1 MSLQQCRVLDNLPS
15 ITALLYHQSVSLLNL
30 SCCEFDG
37 RKPKE
42 MRKMGFYLVESGSH
56 FGLLF
61 KELLEREFPVFESFG
76 AKLGIEVALLS
87 IMVVVEVGGL

>member
-1 MSLQQCRVLDNLPS
+1 
-15 ITALLYHQSVSLLNL
+15 
-30 SCCEFDG
+30 
-37 RKPKE
+37 
-42 MRKMGFYLVESGSH
+42 MGFYLVESGSH

-76 AKLGIEVALLS
+76 AELGIEVALLS